1 MYAFEYK
8 RPTSVA
14 DAKAAVAGEAR
25 YLAGG
30 QSLIQAMKLRL
41 SSSERLVDL
50 GASPI

>member
-1 MYAFEYK
+1 MYTFDYQ

-14 DAKAAVAGEAR
+14 DAKAALCADAR

-41 SSSERLVDL
+41 SSS
-50 GASPI
+50 

>member
-1 MYAFEYK
+1 MYAFDYQ

-14 DAKAAVAGEAR
+14 DAKAALSGDAR

-41 SSSERLVDL
+41 SSSEIGRAHV
-50 GASPI
+50 